1 MGAFAGRLSDSVIRR
16 SASVNVS
23 LKGLVAVGGIVG
35 KTQTG
40 ALIEDCYV
48 TGKVQGT
55 YDHPSLGP
63 EQGASPAGTAEE
75 RSADVYEG

>member
-48 TGKVQGT
+48 TGKVQG
-55 YDHPSLGP
+55 
-63 EQGASPAGTAEE
+63 
-75 RSADVYEG
+75 DV

>member
-55 YDHPSLGP
+55 YDHPRPWGQNRGHHRLARRRKD
-63 EQGASPAGTAEE
+63 QQML
-75 RSADVYEG
+75 